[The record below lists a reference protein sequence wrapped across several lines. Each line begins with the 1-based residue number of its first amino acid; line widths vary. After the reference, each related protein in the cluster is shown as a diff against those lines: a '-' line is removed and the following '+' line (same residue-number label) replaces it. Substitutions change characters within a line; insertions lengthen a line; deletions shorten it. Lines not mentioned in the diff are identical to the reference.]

1 MTFPTWPPEQRAHY
15 TAYRA
20 AELIAIDG
28 HLDEPS
34 WLAAP
39 RSPRFRDMTH
49 GGPAVHDTRAAV
61 LWDDANLY
69 IIYECVDPY
78 LDSEVVAHAGPV
90 YAEDAVEIFAT
101 PTPDDV

>member
-1 MTFPTWPPEQRAHY
+1 MTFPTWPLEQRAYY

-20 AELIAIDG
+20 AEPIANDG

-49 GGPAVHDTRAAV
+49 GGPAVPDTPAAT
-61 LWDDANLY
+61 
-69 IIYECVDPY
+69 
-78 LDSEVVAHAGPV
+78 SVA
-90 YAEDAVEIFAT
+90 AEGESPELPPLPCT
-101 PTPDDV
+101 REPG